1 MSTLNCS
8 QSCEPKGTNNWERD
22 RKVLEKKKKTLPAA
36 PHPQQQRLISPSL
49 QQPAMMA
56 GAEEGQ
62 GAILSTHKCGQQ
74 PWKPLIPSLESN
86 RKLSM
91 ILNSSLAP
99 TAIVQSLGRNGGAS
113 TCHFHSTGRFDAS
126 PRTESL
132 AQETRMAQ
140 RGERPGAQHSL
151 LGGKGVGIRVS
162 VATRLDG
169 DWLFF

>member
-1 MSTLNCS
+1 
-8 QSCEPKGTNNWERD
+8 
-22 RKVLEKKKKTLPAA
+22 
-36 PHPQQQRLISPSL
+36 
-49 QQPAMMA
+49 MMA

-113 TCHFHSTGRFDAS
+113 TCHFPQYWPLRRFATDWIARARDPDGTKGEKARRTAQLAGRKRGGDKSFCSNAVRRWLVVLLKE
-126 PRTESL
+126 PVR
-132 AQETRMAQ
+132 
-140 RGERPGAQHSL
+140 RGEGGAKDVPQKDLPGFQNWWN
-151 LGGKGVGIRVS
+151 LGW
-162 VATRLDG
+162 G
-169 DWLFF
+169 DFLFRF